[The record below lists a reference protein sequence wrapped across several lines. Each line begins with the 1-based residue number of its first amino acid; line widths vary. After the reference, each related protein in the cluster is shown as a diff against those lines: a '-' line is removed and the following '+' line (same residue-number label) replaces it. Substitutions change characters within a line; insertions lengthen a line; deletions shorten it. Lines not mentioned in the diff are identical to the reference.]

1 MEREADYF
9 GEEPLVLVFIAKK
22 LREALALEEYLTAAG
37 VDYYIEVD
45 MYTGGV
51 IFRSE
56 RAGAFFYVRETE
68 RDAIAELMRKSG
80 YKPQQDFAE
89 SVESRP

>member
-1 MEREADYF
+1 LKREADYF
-9 GEEPLVLVFIAKK
+9 DEEPLVLVFIAKK
-22 LREALALEEYLTAAG
+22 LREALALEEYLTAAA

-45 MYTGGV
+45 TYTGGV

-68 RDAIAELMRKSG
+68 RDAVAELMRKSG
-80 YKPQQDFAE
+80 YKPQQDLAE
-89 SVESRP
+89 SDRSGP